1 MDDILSIKD
10 LNMVFTSRGLE
21 GKEKVHVL
29 KNVNFSVKSGEIV
42 ALVGESGCGK
52 TTLGKIIAGLY
63 EPTSGD
69 VLFMGRNFKKQSMK
83 EKKEYRKAVQFVQ
96 QDSYAALNPVK
107 TIYKSMYAPIKAN
120 NKKLKKAEIDKL
132 VNHYIELVGLTPADQ
147 FINKYPHQFQ

>member
-52 TTLGKIIAGLY
+52 SVTANSIMQLLPMPPAFFKGGEIIFNGDNLLTKSDK
-63 EPTSGD
+63 EMQTIRGNQISMVFQDPMTS
-69 VLFMGRNFKKQSMK
+69 
-83 EKKEYRKAVQFVQ
+83 
-96 QDSYAALNPVK
+96 LNPTMRIGKQIVEGLVK
-107 TIYKSMYAPIKAN
+107 HQ
-120 NKKLKKAEIDKL
+120 KLSNEEARKRLSKC
-132 VNHYIELVGLTPADQ
+132 
-147 FINKYPHQFQ
+147 